1 MAPLGI
7 IVFIPREWIRDQT
20 LRREYR
26 HLSGLG
32 AEGMGGAHPVMEEI
46 IQVNQRVE
54 LEAVV
59 RGEWQS
65 YPSRIEILDDNGIV
79 LAAPLRGGVLEPVRI
94 GDQVRVTIPYKD
106 SLYGFETSV
115 IGRRTGQI
123 PYLVVGWPTGVTAAN
138 RRAYFRL
145 DVLLNMDYA
154 VLESEE
160 QLINPPLPEKR
171 GLVKNLSGCGLLAW
185 VEDEPSLHH
194 GSRLLIDIHLP
205 EISGTVIARV
215 VRKAPIPEDHRERV
229 AVGLEIEDITPAF
242 RDEIIRYLF
251 QQQRERRNKGIL

>member
-1 MAPLGI
+1 MYLYPESDLVTGHKEG
-7 IVFIPREWIRDQT
+7 VPPF
-20 LRREYR
+20 LRLKTED
-26 HLSGLG
+26 
-32 AEGMGGAHPVMEEI
+32 MGGAYPVMEEI

-59 RGEWQS
+59 RGEWQC
-65 YPSRIEILDDNGIV
+65 YPSRIEILNDSGIV
-79 LAAPLRGGVLEPVRI
+79 LAAPLKGGVLEPVRI
-94 GDQVRVTIPYKD
+94 GDQVKVTIPYKD
-106 SLYGFETSV
+106 SLYGFEASV

-123 PYLVVGWPTGVTAAN
+123 PYLVVGWPRGVTPAN

-145 DVLLNMDYA
+145 DVLLNMDYE

-160 QLINPPLPEKR
+160 ELAKPPLPEKR

-185 VEDEPSLHH
+185 MEDEPGLHH
-194 GSRLLIDIHLP
+194 GSRLLIDLHLP
-205 EISGTVIARV
+205 EISDTIIARV

-229 AVGLEIEDITPAF
+229 AIGLEIEDITSAF

-251 QQQRERRNKGIL
+251 QQQRERRSKGIL